1 VESKKITLR
10 DFKYSILWIF
20 IHSLLWY
27 RMNINLKTLSPKNH
41 FLKKHQR
48 EILIGFCALLILL
61 VRFIFPANLSGEVF
75 WMVLTL
81 FFIFPFLVVRF
92 VLKEN
97 SKDFGM
103 KFGNIRNGILF
114 AAILFFILAAASYF
128 IVSKGA
134 WRNQLLLPSG
144 IARSFWYFLWFELLI
159 ALPIHF
165 FWEFFFRGFVQLGL
179 EKKLGIFSLFLQG
192 LLQTL
197 LAVRS
202 PRPMIFLVLASSLLA
217 GFVVYKSRSIYY
229 SAAAMWLVSL
239 GLDIILIRYINFGG
253 L

>member
-1 VESKKITLR
+1 MS
-10 DFKYSILWIF
+10 
-20 IHSLLWY
+20 
-27 RMNINLKTLSPKNH
+27 INLKKISPKTP
-41 FLKKHQR
+41 FLKRYLR
-48 EILIGFCALLILL
+48 EILIGFCVLLVLL

-75 WMVLTL
+75 WMVLML
-81 FFIFPFLVVRF
+81 FFIFPFLVIRF

-97 SKDFGM
+97 LKDFGL
-103 KFGNIRNGILF
+103 KTGNARNGLLF
-114 AAILFFILAAASYF
+114 AAILFLVLAAAIYF
-128 IVSKGA
+128 VVSKGA

-179 EKKLGIFSLFLQG
+179 EKKLGIYSLFLQG

-197 LAVRS
+197 LAIRG
-202 PRPMIFLVLASSLLA
+202 PRPMIFLVLGSSLFS
-217 GFVVYKSRSIYY
+217 GFVVQKSRSIYY

-239 GLDIILIRYINFGG
+239 VLDIMLIRYINFGG
-253 L
+253 F